1 MSPCAICREN
11 KLDSTHTKK
20 KLKVKKKQK
29 KKNMQHCPPLYQFSV
44 QTPSLQASV
53 QTPATHI
60 AVKNIKDIS

>member
-11 KLDSTHTKK
+11 KLDLIHTKK
-20 KLKVKKKQK
+20 KLKVKKL
-29 KKNMQHCPPLYQFSV
+29 NMQHCPPLYQF
-44 QTPSLQASV
+44 SV